1 MAMSQEAAS
10 LLEEIH
16 AEQAKYDEARQPPAT
31 GDGVAKLV
39 KRSRDELGAAPPEQ
53 YLEFLRAENGMNHN
67 GLFIYGT
74 ATLPLADDPTKS
86 LGGFVETNLLWRDNP
101 ELKSYLLFGEGN
113 MDLYGL
119 HLETG
124 EFRVINRTPIENV
137 EERHASFD
145 ALLASAMR
153 AHL

>member
-1 MAMSQEAAS
+1 MALSQEAVS
-10 LLEEIH
+10 LLDEIH
-16 AEQAKYDEARQPPAT
+16 AEQAKYEESRQPPAT
-31 GDGVAKLV
+31 GDEVAKMAKLA
-39 KRSRDELGAAPPEQ
+39 REELGAAPPEQ
-53 YLEFLRAENGMNHN
+53 YLEFLRSENGMNHN

-74 ATLPLADDPTKS
+74 ATLPLADEPSRS
-86 LGGFVETNLLWRDNP
+86 LGGFVETNLHWRDDP
-101 ELKSYLLFGEGN
+101 ALKSYLLFGEGN

-124 EFRVINRTPIENV
+124 EFSVINRVPLDNV

-145 ALLASAMR
+145 ALLASAIR